1 MTFLYIKEI
10 STLSKIDLIENN
22 PKSTSVYFWEPVTNK
37 IGHST

>member
-1 MTFLYIKEI
+1 MTFLYIREI
-10 STLSKIDLIENN
+10 NILSKIDFIEHN